1 MLILILKF
9 SKIRILAIKKMMK
22 RKITL
27 QSIVGLMFLFSAFT
41 VCSQTAQQREKII
54 QETDVETLKNLHQQF
69 LLQSNESRE
78 KALQLA
84 VEKGWPVTYV
94 TEQGSYAELQ
104 GVLEN
109 GQPLYYVTYNVGA
122 AATSK
127 INRLNTGG
135 SLNLNLDGQN
145 MIVGVWD
152 QNVPLNAHQDFG
164 GRLIT
169 LDGSSVDASFHSTH
183 VTGTVLGSGL
193 TNASSKG
200 MASQAAGYVLDWTN
214 DYAEMAFEA
223 GFGLLASNHSYGQI
237 AAQLPLFQFGAY
249 TTRSRQL
256 DEIAFAAP
264 FYLSVHAAGNDRND
278 LNQTINPTKGG
289 YDLINGNKTSKNTL
303 VVAAVNQVTNYTGP
317 SSVNIASFSSYGPTD
332 DNRVKPDI
340 SAKGVNVT
348 STSNA
353 NTSAH
358 GISSGTS
365 MAAPVV
371 TGGIL
376 LLQQHYSNLNSGA
389 FMRSA
394 TLRGLVLHTADEA
407 GPWDGPDPM
416 FGWGLFN
423 AERAAQTITNRGS
436 GLSIIN
442 ERTLT
447 QGQTYTKVVTA
458 LGNQPLVATICWT
471 DRAGAANGS
480 VVDLTTPVLVN
491 NLDIRITKNSET
503 FFPWRL
509 GATPTEAAV
518 QGDNNVDNIEKIE
531 IQNPTGQ
538 YTITVSHKGNLT
550 GGSQDYTIIV
560 TGIDENLSLTSLD
573 ASDFAISPNPVGDS
587 FSINTN
593 TSLSVDEISIFDIQG
608 RIVKQVLIDS
618 SSLFSG
624 EYSIDSTS
632 LVSGVYL
639 VRIKSGDSFVTKK
652 IVKK

>member
-1 MLILILKF
+1 
-9 SKIRILAIKKMMK
+9 MMK

-27 QSIVGLMFLFSAFT
+27 FSLTVFLLVFSVMSVF
-41 VCSQTAQQREKII
+41 SQTPQQKEKII
-54 QETDVETLKNLHQQF
+54 SETDVETLKELHTQF
-69 LLQSNESRE
+69 LKQSKESKE
-78 KALQLA
+78 KAIQLA
-84 VEKGWPVTYV
+84 TEKGWPLEYV
-94 TEQGSYAELQ
+94 TEEGSFAELQ

-109 GQPLYYVTYNVGA
+109 GQPLYYVTNNVGA

-200 MASQAAGYVLDWTN
+200 MASQAAGYVLDWSN

-237 AAQLPLFQFGAY
+237 AAQLPEFQFGAY

-353 NTSAH
+353 STSAH
-358 GISSGTS
+358 GVSSGTS

-376 LLQQHYSNLNSGA
+376 LLQQHYSNLNGGV

-394 TLRGLVLHTADEA
+394 SLRGLVLHTADEA

-423 AERAAQTITNRGS
+423 AERAAQVITNKNS
-436 GLSIIN
+436 GLAIIN
-442 ERTLT
+442 ERSLA

-458 LGNQPLVATICWT
+458 QGNQPLVATICWT

-509 GATPTEAAV
+509 GATPTDAAV

-550 GGSQDYTIIV
+550 GGLQDYTIIV
-560 TGIDENLSLTSLD
+560 TGIDENLSVTSLNTN
-573 ASDFAISPNPVGDS
+573 DFAISPNPVGDS
-587 FSINTN
+587 FSVNSN
-593 TSLSVDEISIFDIQG
+593 SVLSLDEISIFDIQG
-608 RIVKQVLIDS
+608 RMVKQILFDNS
-618 SSLFSG
+618 NPFSG
-624 EYSIDSTS
+624 EYLIDSTS
-632 LVSGVYL
+632 FDTGVYI
-639 VRIKSGDSFVTKK
+639 VRIKSGDDFVTKK
-652 IVKK
+652 MIKK